1 MGLIRALFLLVPLAV
16 VGTLFTYVWWRMVR
30 GPFRSR
36 RVRVSGGVLIVAL
49 SACVPVGLRHAVGGP
64 TWLLVL
70 SWIGLLWAA
79 VFFYLLLTLV
89 ILEPFRLAASLL
101 WARRSASVSA
111 TSAVELYAVRR
122 TTVGGR
128 DVPPPTDGS
137 EPEVNPTSPAVG
149 GLDRRAFLAKATALT
164 AGVAALGTVGY
175 GVAAARS
182 VNVKRVSIA
191 LKTLDP
197 RLNGFRIAVLAD
209 VHLSETLRRPFLRRV
224 VNTVNDLDVDAVA
237 IVGDLVSGTVDDL
250 GGDARELTNLR
261 SAQGTYF
268 VTGNHEWYYGAQEWI
283 DYLPTLGVRVLRN
296 ERVEIAANGAAFDL
310 AGVDDLS
317 AEDWGVGYGPN
328 LDAALAGR
336 DADRPVILLAH
347 QPAEWPDAVKYD
359 VDLQLSGHTHGGQMW
374 PYGYVVRREQPV
386 LAGLATKGSSQIY
399 VSRGVGYRGPPV
411 RVGAPPEI
419 SLVELGSRTP

>member
-16 VGTLFTYVWWRMVR
+16 VSTVFTYVWWRMVR

-36 RVRVSGGVLIVAL
+36 RVRIGGGVLLVAL
-49 SACVPVGLRHAVGGP
+49 SACIPVGLRHAVGGSS
-64 TWLLVL
+64 WLLVL
-70 SWIGLLWAA
+70 SWLGLLWAA

-89 ILEPFRLAASLL
+89 VLEPFRLAASLL
-101 WARRSASVSA
+101 WARRSAPVSA
-111 TSAVELYAVRR
+111 TAAGEQYAVRR
-122 TTVGGR
+122 TTVGGA
-128 DVPPPTDGS
+128 DVPPP
-137 EPEVNPTSPAVG
+137 VG
-149 GLDRRAFLAKATALT
+149 GGEPGGHPTTPVAALDRRAFLARATALT
-164 AGVAALGTVGY
+164 AGAVALGTVGY
-175 GVAAARS
+175 GVVAARS
-182 VNVKRVSIA
+182 VNVKRVPIA

-250 GGDARELTNLR
+250 GGDATELTNLR

-268 VTGNHEWYYGAQEWI
+268 VTGNHEWYFGAQEWI

-317 AEDWGVGYGPN
+317 AADWGVGYGPN

-359 VDLQLSGHTHGGQMW
+359 VDLQLSGHTHGGQLW

-386 LAGLATKGSSQIY
+386 LAGLATKGASQIY

-419 SLVELGSRTP
+419 SLVELRSLTP